1 MGIKSNMHLQKLSEI
16 TDVILGPLDNYL
28 ALKNSL
34 DDLKALFIE
43 ISGLDVN
50 AEENSENLHLESGK
64 AIGPRWAGMC
74 IEDLLRTKH
83 FICGIDKAIKDV

>member
-1 MGIKSNMHLQKLSEI
+1 MGIKSNIHLQKLSEI

-50 AEENSENLHLESGK
+50 AEENSENLHLES
-64 AIGPRWAGMC
+64 
-74 IEDLLRTKH
+74 DH
-83 FICGIDKAIKDV
+83 F